1 MTLAPKSRLEG
12 MSFSLGKGRAIAIT
26 ADVFA
31 LEENPHFAFIPGS
44 KHFFQGFFK
53 YAGRMVPCFDLQIFS
68 GLPAIEGSVG
78 KCLISRTAS
87 GELAAVWVQDVTGV
101 RNIGSTENQGRAP
114 DIPTP
119 LAPYVLNSCFIQKQP
134 HLLIDLQKL
143 VTDLTSD
150 SATLY

>member
-1 MTLAPKSRLEG
+1 MSLAPKSRLEG
-12 MSFSLGKGRAIAIT
+12 MSFILGKGRAIAIT

-53 YAGRMVPCFDLQIFS
+53 YAGRMVPCFDLQIFC
-68 GLPAIEGSVG
+68 GLPAGEGSVG
-78 KCLISRTAS
+78 KCLISRTSS
-87 GELAAVWVQDVTGV
+87 GDLAAVWVQDIMGV
-101 RNIGSTENQGRAP
+101 RNINTAEHQGRSP
-114 DIPTP
+114 DLPKP
-119 LAPYVLNSCFIQKQP
+119 LAPYVLNSCVIEEQS